1 MSYKVTS
8 IFERFVLA
16 AAFVTFAA
24 LTAISGQAGAQSATT
39 IVSWQQILGDQKDLA
54 STGFLTVDHSK
65 KAEVV
70 AIFLHGLYGSKKQ
83 FEVYSFRL
91 LDFGIP
97 SVRLTLPGHDHDS
110 DRSEMVTANDWQNR
124 VREVIDLVRPHV
136 KHIILVGQSTGGA
149 LALIEASERKS
160 VDALWL
166 IEPALR
172 VRPLAGVGSCVMS
185 AITSDMRNFTLIG
198 ALVGQTYN
206 EHTPKISPK
215 MGCLVDP
222 IWRTYLGFGSGH
234 GDHNSGYS
242 MNEFVQRSRAVVG
255 QLPLKVFIQN
265 TMGDRLVDSN
275 VISALRDLP
284 NVAYKETGQKVHGDI
299 VISNVDLYDD
309 IELMLY
315 STSTQNELIRRVLA
329 GRLISRIQV
338 YGAGQGRAADLSYNL
353 ARWDQDTVVEKSD
366 LCRHYVEEARR
377 LNATRDLFH
386 QFKACMVS
394 IGRDW

>member
-1 MSYKVTS
+1 MSNKIIS

-16 AAFVTFAA
+16 ATFVTFAG
-24 LTAISGQAGAQSATT
+24 LTAISGQAVAQSATT
-39 IVSWQQILGDQKDLA
+39 VVSWHQILGDQKDLA
-54 STGFLTVDHSK
+54 STGFLTVDHTK

-70 AIFLHGLYGSKKQ
+70 AVFLHGLYGSKEQ
-83 FEVYSFRL
+83 FRLYSLRL

-97 SVRLTLPGHDHDS
+97 SVRISLPGHDDDS
-110 DRSEMVTANDWQNR
+110 DRSEIVTAIDWQNR
-124 VREVIDLVRPHV
+124 VREVIDLVRPHA

-149 LALIEASERKS
+149 LALVEASERKS

-172 VRPLAGVGSCVMS
+172 VRPLAGVGACVMS

-198 ALVGQTYN
+198 SLVGQTYN

-222 IWRTYLGFGSGH
+222 IWRTHIGLGIGH
-234 GDHNSGYS
+234 GDLNSGYS
-242 MNEFVQRSRAVVG
+242 MREFIQRSRSVIG

-265 TMGDRLVDSN
+265 TPGDRLVDSA

-284 NVAYKETGQKVHGDI
+284 NVAYKETGKEVHGDI
-299 VISNVDLYDD
+299 VISNLDLNDD
-309 IELMLY
+309 IDSMLY
-315 STSTQNELIRRVLA
+315 ATSTNSDLIRRVLA
-329 GRLISRIQV
+329 GRLISRIQA
-338 YGAGQGRAADLSYNL
+338 YGGGKGREADLSYNI
-353 ARWDQDTVVEKSD
+353 ARWDQDSVVEKSD